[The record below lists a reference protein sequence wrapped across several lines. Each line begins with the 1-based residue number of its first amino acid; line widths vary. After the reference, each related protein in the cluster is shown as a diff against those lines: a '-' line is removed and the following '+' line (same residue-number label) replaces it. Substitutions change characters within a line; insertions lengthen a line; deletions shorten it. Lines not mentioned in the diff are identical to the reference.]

1 MKRIALAL
9 AFLSMA
15 GFASAQ
21 RAEEPTAQMPGE
33 EAAARGTDAPSFSLR
48 VSTPEGR
55 HIQLH
60 PTNEYQAPG
69 EDSADSKSILA
80 RRSTNLVN
88 HGGPVIVSAKV
99 VEIFWGSEWGT
110 TANPSATALTMMS
123 FFSSFGTTGEYN
135 VITQYSGINQS
146 SLTNNYWVD
155 TTNPPTNVTDAA
167 VQGEVSKYLSTHAI
181 DASTIYEVFLPS
193 TSYASI
199 GTSTSCGG
207 PHLQFCA
214 YHSNYSHSGQDVKY
228 SSMPYPSCS
237 GCQAS
242 GFSTVQN
249 LQHFACH
256 ETREAVTDPDGTAW
270 YDRSGNEA
278 DDKCAW
284 SPAPFISGGFGYQ
297 YEWSN
302 ATSSCVKTR

>member
-1 MKRIALAL
+1 MRRIALAL

-21 RAEEPTAQMPGE
+21 RAEEPTAQMAGDE
-33 EAAARGTDAPSFSLR
+33 TDRGAEAPAFSLH
-48 VSTPEGR
+48 VVQPDGQ

-60 PTNEYQAPG
+60 PTNEYPAAG
-69 EDSADSKSILA
+69 EDSAGSKSIMA
-80 RRSTNLVN
+80 RSSNLVN

-123 FFSSFGTTGEYN
+123 FFSNFGTTGEYN
-135 VITQYSGINQS
+135 VITQYSGIHQS
-146 SLTNNYWVD
+146 NLTNNYWVD
-155 TTNPPTNVTDAA
+155 TANPPTNVTDAA

-181 DASTIYEVFLPS
+181 DSSTIYEVFLPS

-199 GTSTSCGG
+199 GSSTSCGG

-214 YHSNYSHSGQDVKY
+214 YHSNYSHSGKDVKY

-242 GFSTVQN
+242 GFSPVQN

-256 ETREAVTDPDGTAW
+256 ETREAVTDSDGTAW

-284 SPAPFISGGFGYQ
+284 SPAPFIDAGFGYQ

-302 ATSSCVKTR
+302 ANSACVKTR